1 MEATLSPEEDFRH
14 SLQPGE
20 HEAFYFTFTAPDGRT
35 FGILRTLFGKD
46 SLLEMVV
53 LRRGDRTLIHQS
65 SGVPAHGLPPTEASG
80 PALRLLCE
88 KPWEHWRCSF
98 RGSAQDDRGQMVPL
112 SLELGFIA
120 VARPERYI
128 FGPYTQVQQDGRMR
142 GEIRLGSTNE
152 QAKWVAYR
160 DHSWGVRPMGVAQGW
175 TLVCVP
181 GHLYAVVVE
190 TREGHR
196 GFGRWVS
203 PDGRSVGL
211 DVPTVLEGEAGQL
224 TVEAP
229 RAGMGKWQIRCLSPP
244 LTAYLGPAGH
254 EAFRDSP
261 EPGDLLQDKMG
272 PILAMA
278 PDGNSY
284 PGFMERAR
292 RIG

>member
-1 MEATLSPEEDFRH
+1 MEAILSPEEDFRH
-14 SLQPGE
+14 SLRSGE
-20 HEAFYFTFTAPDGRT
+20 HEAFYFTFTTPDGGT
-35 FGILRTLFGKD
+35 FGILRTLFGED

-53 LRRGDRTLIHQS
+53 LRIGDRILIHQF
-65 SGVPAHGLPPTEASG
+65 SGVPDHGLPPMEASG
-80 PALRLLCE
+80 PILRLLCE

-98 RGSAQDDRGQMVPL
+98 RGSARDARGQTVPL
-112 SLELGFIA
+112 ILELEFVA

-128 FGPYTQVQQDGRMR
+128 FGPYTQARQDGRMR
-142 GEIRLGSTNE
+142 GRIGVATQEVGGEWI
-152 QAKWVAYR
+152 AYR

-190 TREGHR
+190 TKEGPR

-203 PDGRSVGL
+203 PDGKSVGL
-211 DVPTVLEGEAGQL
+211 DVPTVLEGDAGWL

-229 RAGMGKWQIRCLSPP
+229 QAGMGKWQVRRLSPP

-261 EPGDLLQDKMG
+261 EPGDLLRDEMG
-272 PILAMA
+272 PILAVS

-284 PGFMERAR
+284 HGFMERAR